1 MLWQKSTTIPTHLSN
16 LLHFLEVKWHSKP
29 FIRIKL
35 NFRKTNSMILFN
47 ESVMVIREN
56 AIYSIFSIE
65 RERERTVVEVD
76 GCKP

>member
-1 MLWQKSTTIPTHLSN
+1 
-16 LLHFLEVKWHSKP
+16 
-29 FIRIKL
+29 
-35 NFRKTNSMILFN
+35 MILFN

-65 RERERTVVEVD
+65 RERERERERTVVEVD